1 MRTLRASFRNRNV
14 RSAVW
19 ILLCFSL
26 TSGVYL
32 TWLYHLVDLV
42 GGTWADRIS
51 MIAGYLLQ
59 AAGTGLV
66 MYGIAKWGEGICR
79 RFFAPSA
86 VLLIAM
92 CIPAAGSRSA
102 QVVIVSGLAVNL
114 LCGVIAGCYLYA
126 LFSYT
131 GAKRRGT
138 VFGFGYGL
146 SSVLIFLLSSPG
158 EDSFLRHPGVFA
170 VYLVLAVLCIF
181 LSRDLLEGRV
191 LEEDRIHEDRIHEE
205 TAGQSVRWGKERRT
219 ILTALFAVALISFVK
234 NLGFAFPSLDIET
247 GMRPEIPR
255 LFYAAGLIAAG
266 ILTDRDRRAGAVST
280 MAALALP
287 FILQVA
293 ASEPVPAYLCW
304 GIGYLFFGFF
314 SVYRVVVF
322 SDLGEQTA
330 LAALSPAGLMA
341 GRAGDA
347 AGTAICLAAGGRRM
361 LILSVTAVSFIAAV
375 FLLFVLYRL
384 LYESGKTTELTEQE
398 AFEAFAMQYGLS
410 GREKEVLGSLLEG
423 GSNSDIAGKLYISES
438 TVKYHVHN
446 ILRKT
451 GCKSRADLVARFNL
465 FRYPNLRKAYG

>member
-191 LEEDRIHEDRIHEE
+191 LEGEVREE
-205 TAGQSVRWGKERRT
+205 T
-219 ILTALFAVALISFVK
+219 
-234 NLGFAFPSLDIET
+234 LGA
-247 GMRPEIPR
+247 
-255 LFYAAGLIAAG
+255 
-266 ILTDRDRRAGAVST
+266 
-280 MAALALP
+280 
-287 FILQVA
+287 
-293 ASEPVPAYLCW
+293 
-304 GIGYLFFGFF
+304 
-314 SVYRVVVF
+314 
-322 SDLGEQTA
+322 
-330 LAALSPAGLMA
+330 
-341 GRAGDA
+341 DA
-347 AGTAICLAAGGRRM
+347 AG
-361 LILSVTAVSFIAAV
+361 
-375 FLLFVLYRL
+375 
-384 LYESGKTTELTEQE
+384 
-398 AFEAFAMQYGLS
+398 
-410 GREKEVLGSLLEG
+410 
-423 GSNSDIAGKLYISES
+423 
-438 TVKYHVHN
+438 
-446 ILRKT
+446 
-451 GCKSRADLVARFNL
+451 
-465 FRYPNLRKAYG
+465 